1 VPCWWMRLQAV
12 VYPLAEIAQAEDVAA
27 LKGPADFSSQPAQHQ
42 QPARQAAATSSDAA
56 DADGPA
62 AVGEETDAGAATA
75 EAVQVDSCSDPAAV
89 LRDVQQHMV
98 HLTMLLCSRNLWM
111 RPAVLE
117 APAQD
122 PQYLEAIHKASS
134 CCPDVTISSSLELI
148 PATKAACPC
157 KLGKF
162 DISDLHDLI
171 SSWHA
176 VDVPILLGS
185 SWHYSH

>member
-1 VPCWWMRLQAV
+1 MWLQAV

-27 LKGPADFSSQPAQHQ
+27 LKGPADFSSSQSAQQQ
-42 QPARQAAATSSDAA
+42 QPAGQAAAASSDAA

-62 AVGEETDAGAATA
+62 AVPEEADAGAA
-75 EAVQVDSCSDPAAV
+75 EAGQVDSCSDPAAV

-122 PQYLEAIHKASS
+122 PQYLEAIHKASL
-134 CCPDVTISSSLELI
+134 CCPDVSSSLESI
-148 PATKAACPC
+148 AATNAACSC
-157 KLGKF
+157 NLGQV
-162 DISDLHDLI
+162 S
-171 SSWHA
+171 
-176 VDVPILLGS
+176 GS
-185 SWHYSH
+185 VVCMAWSGACC